1 MKMKRFAAALLAACL
16 LGSCGSDSPEPL
28 VPVKEQNQS
37 LSEPSE
43 DWKEGMRTFSAVTSA
58 KILSN
63 TEQAKNTLYSPASLY
78 LALSATASIT
88 GGNTQAELLSLL
100 EADSAENLGTE
111 VSRWRRNI
119 YSDQSENKVLIDGS
133 IWMDD
138 TLTAK
143 QEALETLAEQYHTAA
158 FQMDLNDPATAEQ
171 MAQWVREATGG
182 LLGDPETLDPSGNV
196 FSLISALYF
205 YSKWENEFD
214 PEDTEPGSFSAAN
227 GTDTDCEYMKTS
239 LEGQYAEQNG
249 VKTAMLP
256 FANGAS
262 LVFALPEEGTLP
274 AELAADPDFWRDSVL
289 EAPYRKAY
297 VDWKV
302 PKFQVSGKWNG
313 KLMIPMLQ
321 ELGVSDLFDLKA
333 DFSPLTDGGGI
344 FVYDIIQEATMT
356 IDEKGGEAAAYTV
369 VEVASSA
376 AAESQTLEW
385 VEMHLTRPFLFALMM
400 EGTVLFTGIINNPA
414 AQ

>member
-63 TEQAKNTLYSPASLY
+63 TEQAKNALYSPASLY

-143 QEALETLAEQYHTAA
+143 HEALETLAEQYHTAA

-239 LEGQYAEQNG
+239 LEGQNAEQNG
-249 VKTAMLP
+249 AKTAMLP
-256 FANGAS
+256 FAHGAS

-274 AELAADPDFWRDSVL
+274 AEWATDPDFWRDTVL
-289 EAPYRKAY
+289 GAPYRTAY

-313 KLMIPMLQ
+313 ESIIPMLQ
-321 ELGVSDLFDLKA
+321 ELGVLDLFDLKA
-333 DFSPLTDGGGI
+333 DFSPLTDGGGT
-344 FVYDIIQEATMT
+344 FVYDIIQETTMT
-356 IDEKGGEAAAYTV
+356 IDEEGGEAAAYTV

>member
-63 TEQAKNTLYSPASLY
+63 TEQAKNALYSPASLY

-182 LLGDPETLDPSGNV
+182 LLGDPETLDLSGNV

-227 GTDTDCEYMKTS
+227 GTDTDCEYMKIS

-262 LVFALPEEGTLP
+262 LVFALPEEERLIRVYMDMKGTQLYISFTNFT
-274 AELAADPDFWRDSVL
+274 ADKKRL
-289 EAPYRKAY
+289 K
-297 VDWKV
+297 
-302 PKFQVSGKWNG
+302 SGKVFRTTKGEGHGFGLIRIDAIIERLDGYLSRNSEDG
-313 KLMIPMLQ
+313 AFTTEILIPQ
-321 ELGVSDLFDLKA
+321 V
-333 DFSPLTDGGGI
+333 
-344 FVYDIIQEATMT
+344 
-356 IDEKGGEAAAYTV
+356 
-369 VEVASSA
+369 
-376 AAESQTLEW
+376 
-385 VEMHLTRPFLFALMM
+385 
-400 EGTVLFTGIINNPA
+400 
-414 AQ
+414 